1 MDTLLQQEQKEKRGI
16 NKVLLAAL
24 GIAVLLVAGGIYLLS
39 LTPTLEDQ
47 KQQVLKGFYLEG
59 SPEFQKY
66 TNNIIITTDTDG
78 TVQSRTGLGTI
89 SMNIQANI
97 RNKGDKTLNGLEV
110 NVAVVNITNQVIRE
124 KKVVVVPGQHE
135 RLPPNETI
143 HISVPMDGFKRDD
156 DRANVRWKVTAMKFE

>member
-1 MDTLLQQEQKEKRGI
+1 MDTLLQKEEKEKRGV

-24 GIAVLLVAGGIYLLS
+24 GVAVLLVAGAIYLLS
-39 LTPTLEDQ
+39 LTPSHEEQ
-47 KQQVLKGFYLEG
+47 KQRILEGFYLES

-66 TNNIIITTDTDG
+66 TNNIIITTDTDR

-89 SMNIQANI
+89 SMNIQADI

-124 KKVVVVPGQHE
+124 KRVVVVPDQHE
-135 RLPPNETI
+135 RLSPNETI
-143 HISVPMDGFKRDD
+143 HIAVPMDGFKRDD
-156 DRANVRWKVTAMKFE
+156 DRANVRWKATAMKFE